1 MPAGYT
7 PTKIMIVSSY
17 EGQSNRVFDLS
28 TPHTNGE
35 WPLYDLYVEHGRI
48 VFQLYAACRGCDFT
62 EHRNGITGIGYATFL
77 QLLNDMDGEP
87 TPAKLAKSIWNEYEK
102 LARGAGLLTEKEVL
116 DYLQRIV
123 DIYSLGNVYD
133 NDRNII
139 DFGGSI
145 VQSANS
151 HLKQH
156 ANGKLNSRTAEPFT
170 PDFKTVMENLDC
182 SQLLNETVA
191 DVSTIR
197 GVKLR

>member
-1 MPAGYT
+1 MTCLGNLIDHRFNWI
-7 PTKIMIVSSY
+7 KI
-17 EGQSNRVFDLS
+17 
-28 TPHTNGE
+28 
-35 WPLYDLYVEHGRI
+35 PL
-48 VFQLYAACRGCDFT
+48 
-62 EHRNGITGIGYATFL
+62 ITI
-77 QLLNDMDGEP
+77 
-87 TPAKLAKSIWNEYEK
+87 
-102 LARGAGLLTEKEVL
+102 
-116 DYLQRIV
+116 
-123 DIYSLGNVYD
+123 IYSLKLLEWHHPPHPSGNVYD